1 MASGSQRIATMIFQ
15 RTFEQTSEGFVLD
28 AQMLRILE
36 QIDGQSTVAQIAG
49 RLGTTPIDL
58 KPSLAKLYGQK
69 LIQPVNP
76 VIHPLEAAFLSDLE
90 TILANAIGPIARIVL
105 DDSIH
110 QLGSQRDHFPSTK
123 APQLVK
129 RIASKITDPS
139 ARKQF
144 IQKMTVKLSEI
155 K

>member
-49 RLGTTPIDL
+49 RLGTSSIDL
-58 KPSLAKLYGQK
+58 KPSLAKLYKQK
-69 LIQPVNP
+69 LIQPVNTA
-76 VIHPLEAAFLSDLE
+76 VQPLAAAFFSDLE

-105 DDSIH
+105 EDCIH
-110 QLGSQRDHFPSTK
+110 QLGSHRKHFPSTK
-123 APQLVK
+123 APQLVQ
-129 RIASKITDPS
+129 RIATKISDPS

-144 IQKMTVKLSEI
+144 IQRMALKLREI

>member
-1 MASGSQRIATMIFQ
+1 MASGSQRISTMIFQ
-15 RTFEQTSEGFVLD
+15 HAFEQTSEGFVLD

-49 RLGTTPIDL
+49 RLGAIPIDL
-58 KPSLAKLYGQK
+58 KPSLAKLYKQK
-69 LIQPVNP
+69 LIQPVSP
-76 VIHPLEAAFLSDLE
+76 VIHPLAAAFFSDLE
-90 TILANAIGPIARIVL
+90 TILANAIGPIARILL
-105 DDSIH
+105 DDSIRH
-110 QLGSQRDHFPSTK
+110 LGSHRDHFPSTK

-129 RIASKITDPS
+129 RIASKITDLS

-144 IQKMTVKLSEI
+144 IQKMAEKLSEI